1 MACDISAGAR
11 TERAPWRCSRQPTGD
26 RPSTRSSPRQ
36 SLDYDAPTRHLTGAA
51 MVRRCFGF
59 KGGAPG
65 TQEAARGYG
74 GAPRPAQREGEAMTK
89 VVHDDR
95 SEQGTGER
103 DGDLSEADKRRWRE
117 HNATVGSP
125 YIVVHRMRLTHSCGG
140 DGTGRRPGAAAH
152 GVHARSGHSDGSD
165 GLEAS

>member
-1 MACDISAGAR
+1 MRKA
-11 TERAPWRCSRQPTGD
+11 
-26 RPSTRSSPRQ
+26 
-36 SLDYDAPTRHLTGAA
+36 
-51 MVRRCFGF
+51 
-59 KGGAPG
+59 
-65 TQEAARGYG
+65 
-74 GAPRPAQREGEAMTK
+74 
-89 VVHDDR
+89 VHDDR

-103 DGDLSEADKRRWRE
+103 GGDLSEADKRRWRE